1 MRGQISVLF
10 GAFPGLREGISALF
24 GAFPRLREQINSDFF
39 AFVKQ
44 GFRDDN
50 EFSCESLANFPRKR
64 GFIYLGEFLFA
75 RNSAAFKRKEA
86 ALRVLLCENRSFLG
100 FSSLLYPPPYSRRA
114 YRTVRARRITVRGR
128 GA

>member
-1 MRGQISVLF
+1 MLF

-100 FSSLLYPPPYSRRA
+100 FSSLLYPPP
-114 YRTVRARRITVRGR
+114 RTRGGLTVQ
-128 GA
+128 